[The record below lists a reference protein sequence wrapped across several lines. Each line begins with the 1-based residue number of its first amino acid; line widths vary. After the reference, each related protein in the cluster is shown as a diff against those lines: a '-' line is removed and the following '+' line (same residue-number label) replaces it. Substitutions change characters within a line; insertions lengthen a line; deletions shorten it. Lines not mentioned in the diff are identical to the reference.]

1 MALERLSGEQG
12 NHPPVG
18 NFRYWSGDRERAGT
32 SLRLM
37 VMGTTLIWVVA
48 LRDIQ
53 GASNYVGKADADN
66 YKELW
71 TVLLSCA
78 KW

>member
-37 VMGTTLIWVVA
+37 VMGTTLI
-48 LRDIQ
+48 
-53 GASNYVGKADADN
+53 
-66 YKELW
+66 
-71 TVLLSCA
+71 
-78 KW
+78 

>member
-1 MALERLSGEQG
+1 MVLQRLSEGERD
-12 NHPPVG
+12 HPPVG
-18 NFRYWSGDRERAGT
+18 NPKHWSEDRERIGM

-53 GASNYVGKADADN
+53 KASNYVGKTDTNN
-66 YKELW
+66 YREIW
-71 TVLLSCA
+71 RVLLACV